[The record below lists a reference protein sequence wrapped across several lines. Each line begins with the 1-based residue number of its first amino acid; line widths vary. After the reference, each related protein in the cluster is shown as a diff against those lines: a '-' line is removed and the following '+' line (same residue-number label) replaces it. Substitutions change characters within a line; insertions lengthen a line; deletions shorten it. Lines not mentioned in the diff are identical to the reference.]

1 MRKIW
6 WSSLVVFVCS
16 SVCLAAGAP
25 VAVRVEVA
33 PLRAVDDETLVA
45 VVVQVA
51 PEDRVRVG
59 SNAMVRL
66 ELDGGTPDG
75 VSPLWAVKVAGDG
88 TARIEVPWPPGE
100 HDLRLEIMNP
110 SGQDSG
116 LWVGRVRI
124 PRMPAD
130 GGTTLKGPP
139 GKETP
144 VDQPSPT
151 EARTQAPPPATPGIT
166 AAGQAE
172 AVAKPPPELPEPS
185 PAPRPEPAET
195 VSESGSPPAVTPP
208 QPEPTVAGTVRS
220 PSPSPEPNEIPKP
233 TAQPTEVAPPA
244 APPPLPTPT
253 PPVVEP
259 LRGRAPSPTPLPVV
273 EPLRGAAPPPP
284 PAATEPAAPPAVDRA
299 VLEAWASAE
308 PETRDLTVV
317 VTRAGDPVQDL
328 TAADLELEADG
339 KPMTIDSIGDSRSA
353 PLMLGI
359 AVDLSAAR
367 AGEFE
372 TIRRYLAPLTARAK
386 DGRGRLFATATGGG
400 EVIEGATP
408 LERALRAGGAGNL
421 AQLIASSMP
430 PFRGQRA
437 RTFLLVLTDGRG
449 PDPSKEEWKQANEVA
464 AAAGVP
470 ILVVALWDSDF
481 PQRVRKN
488 LQQMAGDSGG
498 QLFLVQGLDQMGSAV
513 DRYGRALDAGVALRF
528 RPPPAPKAG
537 LLKISVTAT
546 DEGVEVRSAKTI
558 GPSN

>member
-1 MRKIW
+1 VRKAW
-6 WSSLVVFVCS
+6 WRSLVVFVGS

-25 VAVRVEVA
+25 VAVRVEVQ
-33 PLRAVDDETLVA
+33 PLRAADDETLVA

-51 PEDRVRVG
+51 PEDRARIG

-75 VSPLWAVKVAGDG
+75 ISPLWAVKVAGDG

-100 HDLRLEIMNP
+100 HDLRVEIMNP

-124 PRMPAD
+124 PRMPAG

-151 EARTQAPPPATPGIT
+151 EARAQAPPPATPGIT

-172 AVAKPPPELPEPS
+172 AVATPPPAMPEPS

-195 VSESGSPPAVTPP
+195 ATVSGSPPAEAP
-208 QPEPTVAGTVRS
+208 PEPTVAETVRS
-220 PSPSPEPNEIPKP
+220 PSPSPEPTEIPKP
-233 TAQPTEVAPPA
+233 TAQLTEAAPPA

-253 PPVVEP
+253 RPVVEP
-259 LRGRAPSPTPLPVV
+259 LRGQAPSPTPLPVV

-299 VLEAWASAE
+299 ALEAWASAE
-308 PETRDLTVV
+308 SGTRDLTVV

-339 KPMTIDSIGDSRSA
+339 KPVTIDSIGDSRSA
-353 PLMLGI
+353 PLMLGV
-359 AVDLSAAR
+359 AVDLSAGR

-372 TIRRYLAPLTARAK
+372 TIRKYLAPLTARAN
-386 DGRGRLFATATGGG
+386 DGRGRLFATATGSG
-400 EVIEGATP
+400 EVIEGASP
-408 LERALRAGGAGNL
+408 LEKALRTGGAGNL
-421 AQLIASSMP
+421 AQLIASSLP
-430 PFRGQRA
+430 PFSGQRA

-449 PDPSKEEWKQANEVA
+449 PEPTKEEWKQANDAA

-488 LQQMAGDSGG
+488 LQQIAGDSGG

-528 RPPPAPKAG
+528 RPPPAAKAG
-537 LLKISVTAT
+537 LLKIDVQAT
-546 DEGVEVRSAKTI
+546 KEGIEVRSAKTI